1 MDISRAKANAAETP
15 RWPFFFFLFRR
26 LFPRRALGGFAGA
39 RAAAQRVQRRGEVET
54 AHGVVEA
61 HTGQTH
67 VHFAEIRVFVQHV
80 QHRRTFLFVKKNVSF
95 LTVSFASRVGV
106 VLVAA
111 RVEKRRQERRGAS
124 VETRTQGQAHH
135 AERELTLRN
144 TRVRSRVRSF
154 SRSGSFW
161 KLLRRSTAALGESS
175 ARERAAGAGLAGF
188 PSGAGVV
195 RGSVAV
201 GAFCAAARVNTAASP
216 TVAVTSRD
224 TAMCASSS
232 YENRSSSSS
241 GNGLV
246 RLLRRVVGFVGFAA
260 SPNASARRDMSAAAA
275 RTPSQ
280 SSSFGFSPLFLLSHS
295 RPGRIASV
303 ALATSISIALVSVLS
318 RSPSA
323 QRGSRE
329 ASGTRNASDAFC
341 DASCGASRKRV
352 DRFRSPRRLRRGSR
366 RAPDVGAS

>member
-1 MDISRAKANAAETP
+1 MAV
-15 RWPFFFFLFRR
+15 FLATR
-26 LFPRRALGGFAGA
+26 LFPRPRPRRIRRRARR
-39 RAAAQRVQRRGEVET
+39 RAARPAPRRGRDR
-54 AHGVVEA
+54 ARRGRGA

-106 VLVAA
+106 PRVAA

-175 ARERAAGAGLAGF
+175 RASARRGAGLAGF

-195 RGSVAV
+195 RESVVAV

-246 RLLRRVVGFVGFAA
+246 RLLRRVVGSSSD
-260 SPNASARRDMSAAAA
+260 SPRR
-275 RTPSQ
+275 RTRRRAEICPPPPRAPPQ

-329 ASGTRNASDAFC
+329 ASGARNASDAFC
-341 DASCGASRKRV
+341 DASCDASRNASTV
-352 DRFRSPRRLRRGSR
+352 SVRRARRRRGSR